1 MSPEQSANGGSR
13 YPVVCIGM
21 SAGGIEPLRDLFQ
34 SLNPATGM
42 AFVIVHHLRDHPP
55 DDLAWLLARWTSM
68 PVHVVEEGAKIRPN
82 EVYVIP
88 SGKEIS
94 LTDATLV
101 VKPRSKTHGWTNVVT
116 LFINSLRH
124 SQHCGIAVI
133 LSGLDENGSAA
144 LKAFKQ
150 HGGITIAQEP
160 DTASYP
166 DMPQAAIETGAVD
179 YVLPPKEIAAELE
192 KIAAELAG
200 EKGVTAP

>member
-1 MSPEQSANGGSR
+1 MNPEQSTDGASR

-34 SLNPATGM
+34 TLSPATGM

-55 DDLAWLLARWTSM
+55 DDLTWLLSRWTSM
-68 PVHVVEEGAKIRPN
+68 PVHIVEDGAKIKPN

-94 LTDATLV
+94 LTDATLEL
-101 VKPRSKTHGWTNVVT
+101 KPRSRTRGWTNVVT
-116 LFINSLRH
+116 LFINSLRQ

-133 LSGLDENGSAA
+133 LSGLDKNGSEA
-144 LKAFKQ
+144 LREFKQ
-150 HGGITIAQEP
+150 HGGITIVQDPE
-160 DTASYP
+160 TASYP
-166 DMPQAAIETGAVD
+166 DMPEAAIETGAAD

-192 KIAAELAG
+192 RIAAELAG
-200 EKGVTAP
+200 EKGVAAP